1 MTPAT
6 EGFYDQQIM
15 NSIPL
20 GNYATVSRN
29 SVGRSPT
36 AFGGAAKSQTVSG
49 QSRKLPAA
57 GRGAFRKVG
66 TVSAQFEAML
76 SRVILSTASTE
87 LSQSKN
93 PDAVWKISQTA
104 SAKFGVAKKLDRR
117 TSFGARR
124 RAVKCSRSK

>member
-1 MTPAT
+1 MTSAT

-36 AFGGAAKSQTVSG
+36 AFGGGAKSQTVSG

-57 GRGAFRKVG
+57 GRGALRKVG
-66 TVSAQFEAML
+66 TVSPLFQVLRFPA
-76 SRVILSTASTE
+76 ILSTASIE
-87 LSQSKN
+87 LSQSK
-93 PDAVWKISQTA
+93 IQTP
-104 SAKFGVAKKLDRR
+104 SGKF
-117 TSFGARR
+117 RR
-124 RAVKCSRSK
+124 RLCEIRRRKKTQPKDKFRGEEAGCEIL

>member
-1 MTPAT
+1 MNCTHRMTPAT

-36 AFGGAAKSQTVSG
+36 AFGGVAKSQTVSG
-49 QSRKLPAA
+49 QSHKLPAA

-66 TVSAQFEAML
+66 TVSAKFEDPIA
-76 SRVILSTASTE
+76 SAILSTRPIEFS
-87 LSQSKN
+87 
-93 PDAVWKISQTA
+93 
-104 SAKFGVAKKLDRR
+104 
-117 TSFGARR
+117 
-124 RAVKCSRSK
+124 